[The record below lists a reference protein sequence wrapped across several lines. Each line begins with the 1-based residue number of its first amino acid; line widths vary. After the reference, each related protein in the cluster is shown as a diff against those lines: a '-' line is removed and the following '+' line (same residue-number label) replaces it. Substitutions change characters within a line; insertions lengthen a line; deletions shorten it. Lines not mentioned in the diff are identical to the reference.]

1 MPMPMPIIVAR
12 DVDQSGASTRE
23 MTTVVSVLLT
33 ARPATATRIG
43 SPAATTEP
51 NISSRMI
58 AAAARPRPSEPISP
72 CSAWAMDWPPTATWK
87 PSAEAPFARAS
98 SCWLSSFGM
107 STGFSTSR
115 RRWATSV
122 LPSWLMPPGSVKG
135 SEAAATCGT
144 AAICASRSATSC

>member
-23 MTTVVSVLLT
+23 MTTIVSVLLT

-58 AAAARPRPSEPISP
+58 GRGRE
-72 CSAWAMDWPPTATWK
+72 
-87 PSAEAPFARAS
+87 AEALRAD
-98 SCWLSSFGM
+98 LALLGL
-107 STGFSTSR
+107 GDGLAADGDLEAVSR
-115 RRWATSV
+115 GAVREVEQLLGV
-122 LPSWLMPPGSVKG
+122 LLRHVDGVLHV
-135 SEAAATCGT
+135 EAQVGDERVAVLADAAGVGERVGGGRDVRDDGHL
-144 AAICASRSATSC
+144 APAGP